1 MRNRKFAILSQLLSV
16 AALAQTNSEVCSS
29 LLDRLITETQVAN
42 REKIVPSK
50 GVSAGGKEWQDG
62 SGKLKFTY
70 KDGEVSLEG
79 AKEPIKI
86 KEKLTPA
93 QLERFKEFTAR
104 YSFRFDAN
112 FDLNSNQLALKEG
125 VNHARLHEAFYGR
138 ETRPLEAARE
148 MESLVKRSTRLNPNI
163 KVSIR
168 NTQTTEKFL
177 ENVGTMAEQLD
188 SVRSLHQK
196 GQLGQAI
203 KDYQDQKNQEE
214 GARVLEQSLQREPS
228 VDLEQVIQTTEA
240 IQKGQNPDAVE
251 FEIDFSHD
259 EPLRVL
265 IERSKQG
272 KLKVTP
278 RGKPGLTIKTLKQ
291 LVEWLQ
297 GGGFDQKS
305 YDWRTYEEID
315 SQPF

>member
-1 MRNRKFAILSQLLSV
+1 MRKWKFALLSQLVSV
-16 AALAQTNSEVCSS
+16 ATLAQSNSEVCSS

-42 REKIVPSK
+42 REKMVPSK
-50 GVSAGGKEWQDG
+50 GVSAVGKEWLDG
-62 SGKLKFTY
+62 SGKLKFAY
-70 KDGEVSLEG
+70 NDGEVSLEG
-79 AKEPIKI
+79 TKEPIKI
-86 KEKLTPA
+86 KETLNSA
-93 QLERFKEFTAR
+93 QLERFKKFTTTHN
-104 YSFRFDAN
+104 FRFDAN
-112 FDLNSNQLALKEG
+112 FDLNSMQLALKEG
-125 VNHARLHEAFYGR
+125 VNHARLHEAFYGA
-138 ETRPLEAARE
+138 EARPLDAARE
-148 MESLVKRSTRLNPNI
+148 MESLIKRSTRLNPNI

-177 ENVGTMAEQLD
+177 ENVGTMAEKLD
-188 SVRSLHQK
+188 SVRGLYQK

-214 GARVLEQSLQREPS
+214 GARVLEQSLQQEPS

-240 IQKGQNPDAVE
+240 KQKRQSPDAVE
-251 FEIDFSHD
+251 LEIDFSHD
-259 EPLRVL
+259 EPLRVI

-278 RGKPGLTIKTLKQ
+278 RGKPGLTLKTLKQ

-297 GGGFDQKS
+297 GHGFDQKS